1 MTMNS
6 TLTGTAL
13 TLHDLGVAASFGGA
27 LYGQLAMHPALAKV
41 EDKEQRGEILRDAWR
56 SFSPTSL
63 IAAGVVALTWITGR
77 TAITGNIIDRQTR
90 ALVVAKD
97 ILVTAYVA
105 TGIATNVVGF
115 LSSDNATSAGKSVGS
130 YAQVDDAKAAALKGV
145 SILGRVNL
153 IAAAGIIAV
162 TAVLNVKAGRSHKW
176 AVVSKLL
183 P

>member
-1 MTMNS
+1 MNS

-13 TLHDLGVAASFGGA
+13 TLHDLGLAASFGGA
-27 LYGQLAMHPALAKV
+27 LYGQLAMHPALARV

-63 IAAGVVALTWITGR
+63 IAAGVVGLTWLTGR
-77 TAITGNIIDRQTR
+77 TAITGNIIDSQTR
-90 ALVVAKD
+90 SLVIAKD
-97 ILVTAYVA
+97 ILVGAYVA
-105 TGIATNVVGF
+105 TGVATNVIGRMA
-115 LSSDNATSAGKSVGS
+115 SDNAESAGKSVGS
-130 YAQVDDAKAAALKGV
+130 YAQVDDPKAAALKVV

-162 TAVLNVKAGRSHKW
+162 TAILNVKAGRSHKW
-176 AVVSKLL
+176 ALISKLL